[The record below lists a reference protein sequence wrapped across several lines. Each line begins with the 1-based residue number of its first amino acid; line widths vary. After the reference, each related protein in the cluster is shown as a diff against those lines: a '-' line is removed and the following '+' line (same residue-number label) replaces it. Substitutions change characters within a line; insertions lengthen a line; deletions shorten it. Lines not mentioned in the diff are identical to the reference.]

1 MSQEPISR
9 AISIEDL
16 VRHYPGVVKHLIERN
31 LPCLVCGEPAWG
43 TLEEFARDHGYS
55 ERDIDA
61 LVCNLRDSFVQERE

>member
-16 VRHYPGVVKHLIERN
+16 VRYYPGVVRHLIGLN
-31 LPCLVCGEPAWG
+31 LPCLACGEPAWG

-55 ERDIDA
+55 EGDIDG
-61 LVCNLRDSFVQERE
+61 LVDDLRRLPAQERT